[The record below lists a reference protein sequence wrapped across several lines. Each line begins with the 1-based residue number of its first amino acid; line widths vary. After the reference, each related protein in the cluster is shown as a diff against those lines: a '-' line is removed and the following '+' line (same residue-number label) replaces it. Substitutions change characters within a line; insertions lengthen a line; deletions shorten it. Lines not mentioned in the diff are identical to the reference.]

1 MNISPN
7 NELYAVATDNEIK
20 IGDLLNGSLHVC
32 LSDVL
37 DDTLYSL
44 PCPLLMHIISLISQ
58 RDFRGHIGEITTLQ
72 FFPSGQ
78 GMQYKKE
85 RNMMYL

>member
-1 MNISPN
+1 M
-7 NELYAVATDNEIK
+7 
-20 IGDLLNGSLHVC
+20 
-32 LSDVL
+32 
-37 DDTLYSL
+37 

-58 RDFRGHIGEITTLQ
+58 RDLRGHIGEITTLQ

-85 RNMMYL
+85 RRYMMISLIDCRTVLLSGATDFQLKIWSILDGSNPVTLKGHTAS